1 MNLATTFSLAISR
14 IWAAK
19 TRSMLTML
27 GVVIGVA
34 AIVALTAVSQG
45 ATVGINRSLATL
57 GTNQISVSALV
68 PEALTEADA
77 EGIASLDKV
86 KALYTVVRGQGTVS
100 ANQQKISVGLS
111 GVSANYGPIAMPEL
125 AIGSFLSSAP
135 EVQKARNV
143 VLSARAA
150 SDLGLRADAIGQLVR
165 VNGVEF
171 TLVGVLDDAL
181 TFGGGTRAYVSLEA
195 ARTLFSQFPYLQ
207 TITVQADTRADVDWV
222 LFQTDALLRANYG
235 LPQDNETQ
243 FQITNQ
249 ASLLETVNTISVT
262 LSLLLSGIA
271 SISLV
276 VGGIGIMNI
285 MLVSVRERTR
295 EVGIRRAIGAKRSQ
309 ILVQFLIEA
318 VVLSILG
325 GIVGIILGHIAAF
338 FLAIV
343 GGWDFTIDPN
353 VIGLA
358 LGFSCLIGIVFGVW
372 PARTASRLQP
382 VDALRFE

>member
-1 MNLATTFSLAISR
+1 MNLLATFRLAISR

-19 TRSMLTML
+19 TRSLLTML

-45 ATVGINRSLATL
+45 ATVGINKSLASL

-68 PEALTEADA
+68 PEALSESDA
-77 EGIASLDKV
+77 GAISQLDKV
-86 KALYTVVRGQGTVS
+86 KNLYTQVRGNGTVS
-100 ANQQKISVGLS
+100 ANGNEIAVGLS
-111 GVSANYGPIAMPEL
+111 GVSSNYGPIALPEV
-125 AIGSFLSSAP
+125 AIGSFLSSSP
-135 EVQKARNV
+135 EVQGSRNV

-150 SDLGLRADAIGQLVR
+150 SDLGLKNEDIGKPIR
-165 VNGVEF
+165 INGVEF
-171 TLVGVLDDAL
+171 SLVGVLDDAL
-181 TFGGGTRAYVSLEA
+181 TFGGGTRAYVTLES
-195 ARTLFSQFPYLQ
+195 ARTLFSQSPYLQ
-207 TITVQADTRADVDWV
+207 TITVQAETRADVDWV
-222 LFQTDALLRANYG
+222 LFQTDQMLRIKYG
-235 LPQDNETQ
+235 LPADNESQ

-249 ASLLETVNTISVT
+249 ANLLETVNTISVT

-271 SISLV
+271 SISLI

-309 ILVQFLIEA
+309 ILIQFLIEA
-318 VVLSILG
+318 IVLSIAG
-325 GIVGIILGHIAAF
+325 GIAGIILGQIAAF
-338 FLAIV
+338 FLAIL
-343 GGWDFTIDPN
+343 GGWEFTLDLN
-353 VIGLA
+353 VILLA
-358 LGFSCLIGIVFGVW
+358 LGFSSLIGIVFGVW

>member
-1 MNLATTFSLAISR
+1 MNLFSTFRLAISR
-14 IWAAK
+14 IIVAK
-19 TRSMLTML
+19 TRSLLTML

-45 ATVGINRSLATL
+45 ATVGINKSLASL
-57 GTNQISVSALV
+57 GTNQISVSALT
-68 PEALTEADA
+68 PEALSESDA
-77 EGIASLDKV
+77 IKIASLDRV
-86 KALYTVVRGQGTVS
+86 KSLYTQVSGRGTAS
-100 ANQQKISVGLS
+100 ANGSEIAINLS
-111 GVSANYGPIAMPEL
+111 GVSANYAPIAMPEV
-125 AIGSFLSSAP
+125 AVGSFLSSSP
-135 EVQKARNV
+135 DVQGARNV

-150 SDLGLRADAIGQLVR
+150 ATLGLEANDIGGPIR
-165 VNGVEF
+165 INGVEF

-181 TFGGGTRAYVSLEA
+181 TFGGGTRAYVSLET
-195 ARTLFSQFPYLQ
+195 ARTLFSQYPYLQ
-207 TITVQADTRADVDWV
+207 TITVQAETRADVDWV
-222 LFQTDALLRANYG
+222 LYQTDQLLRSSYG
-235 LPQDNETQ
+235 LPEDDESQ

-249 ASLLETVNTISVT
+249 ANLLSTVNTISVT

-271 SISLV
+271 SISLI

-318 VVLSILG
+318 VVLSIAG
-325 GIVGIILGHIAAF
+325 GIVGIILGQIAAF

-343 GGWDFTIDPN
+343 GGWDFTIDLN
-353 VIGLA
+353 VILLA
-358 LGFSCLIGIVFGVW
+358 LGFSSLVGIVFGVW

>member
-1 MNLATTFSLAISR
+1 MNLLATFRLAISR

-19 TRSMLTML
+19 TRSLLTML

-45 ATVGINRSLATL
+45 ATVGINKSLASL

-68 PEALTEADA
+68 PEALSESDA
-77 EGIASLDKV
+77 EAIASLDKV
-86 KALYTVVRGQGTVS
+86 KNLYTQVRGNGTVL
-100 ANQQKISVGLS
+100 ANGNEIAVGLS
-111 GVSANYGPIAMPEL
+111 GVSANYGPIALPEV
-125 AIGSFLSSAP
+125 AIGSFLSSSP
-135 EVQKARNV
+135 EVQGARNV

-150 SDLGLRADAIGQLVR
+150 SDLGLKNSDIGKPIR
-165 VNGVEF
+165 INGVEF
-171 TLVGVLDDAL
+171 ALVGVLDDAL
-181 TFGGGTRAYVSLEA
+181 TFGGGTRAYVTLES
-195 ARTLFSQFPYLQ
+195 ARTLFSQSPYLQ
-207 TITVQADTRADVDWV
+207 TITVQAETRADVDWV
-222 LFQTDALLRANYG
+222 LFQTDQMLRTKYG
-235 LPQDNETQ
+235 LPADNESQ

-249 ASLLETVNTISVT
+249 ANLLETVNTISVT

-271 SISLV
+271 SISLI

-309 ILVQFLIEA
+309 ILIQFLIEA
-318 VVLSILG
+318 IVLSIAG
-325 GIVGIILGHIAAF
+325 GIAGIILGQIAAF
-338 FLAIV
+338 FLALL
-343 GGWDFTIDPN
+343 GGWEFTLDLN
-353 VIGLA
+353 VILLA
-358 LGFSCLIGIVFGVW
+358 LGFSSLIGIVFGVW